1 MIGYFNAKK
10 QSEDEYLL
18 TNDMGFYKYVN
29 SETYDKLCNNKIDKE
44 DEDYEDLIEKGFIIN
59 ISIEEYIK
67 KYSGFIRS
75 MKSYCMGGTSLHIFA
90 VTNMCNLDCIY
101 CQAHS
106 RNSHLDGKM
115 TEEIGKRAIDIAMNS
130 KNDNL
135 TFEFQGGEPLL
146 NFNVIKSMIEYSKE
160 KIKF

>member
-10 QSEDEYLL
+10 QSEDKYLL

-29 SETYDKLCNNKIDKE
+29 SETYDKLCNNKI
-44 DEDYEDLIEKGFIIN
+44 EKGFIVN